1 LSLFNE
7 LKRRNVFKVAIAYV
21 VMAWLVMQVTDVVLN
36 HITAPGW
43 IFQVLMLF
51 LAIGL
56 PFAVFFAWAFE
67 LTPEGLKRE
76 SEVDRT
82 QSITHVTSKRLDYA
96 IIALLV
102 LAIGLFVADRFLPV
116 GAGLARDSRTQ
127 EAASDNRA
135 QGALLQEGTEP
146 EPVIAVDEKSIAV
159 LPFVDMSPDKDQEYM
174 SDGLAEELLNLLAKI
189 PQLRVIARTSS
200 FAFKGEKIE
209 IAEIAKKLNVAHVL
223 EGSVRKSG
231 NQVRITAQLIRASD
245 SSHLWSETYDRSL
258 DDVFAIQDEISA
270 AVVEQLKITLL
281 GAAPKARET
290 DPKAYALFLQARQLS
305 HQLTPAAAGQSILLN
320 EQVLAIDPGYAAAWV
335 GLAQNYT
342 FQASNGLRP
351 IGEGY
356 PLAREAAN
364 KALAIDADNALAF
377 NMLGVFAMEY
387 DNDLV
392 AAAGYDEQ
400 ALALEPTNPDV
411 LVEASRLLRA
421 LGRLEDA
428 IALLQY
434 VVARDPVNPRAHYNL
449 GILYL
454 YTGRLGES
462 IASFQTTQSLSPGY
476 ASALSSMGYAL
487 LLQGDAEAALLAV
500 QQDPS
505 IWKQIV
511 LPMVYHALGRT
522 AESDAALAELIDK
535 YEKDAAY
542 NIAYVLAYRSEAD
555 RAFEWLG
562 KAVQYK
568 DPGLTDVAFTPEFS
582 NIHDDPRWL
591 PFLESIGRSPAQLDA
606 IKFKVTL
613 PK

>member
-21 VMAWLVMQVTDVVLN
+21 VMSWLVLQVADVVLN

-76 SEVDRT
+76 AEVDRT

-174 SDGLAEELLNLLAKI
+174 SDGLAEELLNLLAKV
-189 PQLRVIARTSS
+189 PNLRVIARTSS
-200 FAFKGEKIE
+200 FAFKGKEVD

-258 DDVFAIQDEISA
+258 DDVLAIQDEISA

-281 GAAPKARET
+281 GAAPKAKET

-613 PK
+613 PE

>member
-1 LSLFNE
+1 MSLFNE

-21 VMAWLVMQVTDVVLN
+21 VMSWLVLQVADVVLN

-56 PFAVFFAWAFE
+56 PFAIFFAWAFE

-82 QSITHVTSKRLDYA
+82 QSITPQTGKKLNLMITVVLLL
-96 IIALLV
+96 AL
-102 LAIGLFVADRFLPV
+102 GYF
-116 GAGLARDSRTQ
+116 
-127 EAASDNRA
+127 
-135 QGALLQEGTEP
+135 
-146 EPVIAVDEKSIAV
+146 AVDKFVLSSGRDAALVEATEQATTQAITAQTAEAVQTVDADKSIAV

-613 PK
+613 PE

>member
-1 LSLFNE
+1 MSLFNE

-76 SEVDRT
+76 AEVDRT

-174 SDGLAEELLNLLAKI
+174 SDGLAEELLNLLAKV
-189 PQLRVIARTSS
+189 PNLRVIARTSS
-200 FAFKGEKIE
+200 FAFKGKEVD

-281 GAAPKARET
+281 GAAPKAKET

-613 PK
+613 PE

>member
-76 SEVDRT
+76 AEVDRT

-174 SDGLAEELLNLLAKI
+174 SDGLAEELLNLLAKV
-189 PQLRVIARTSS
+189 PNLRVIARTSS
-200 FAFKGEKIE
+200 FAFKGKEVD

-281 GAAPKARET
+281 GAAPKAKET

-613 PK
+613 PE